1 MNDIFDIKHPFGA
14 LIGLFFEHIGEGESL
29 CKLKVTEELFNP
41 HDVVHGGVL
50 YSLADTGMGGALY
63 PLLESNELCATIEI
77 KISYFKPV
85 RDGILECRTT
95 VINKGKTVAS
105 LESAISNNEKIVAKA
120 SGSYSIF
127 KLKKK

>member
-1 MNDIFDIKHPFGA
+1 MKDVFDIKHPFGK
-14 LIGLFFEHIGEGESL
+14 LIGLFFESIGAGESL
-29 CKLKVTEELFNP
+29 CKLKVTDALFNP
-41 HDVVHGGVL
+41 HDVVHGGVI

-63 PLLESNELCATIEI
+63 PLLESNESCATIEI

-105 LESAISNNEKIVAKA
+105 LESTISNNGNIVSKA

-127 KLKKK
+127 KLKP